1 MNLKKMFVNDYDK
14 FRYFLSDEKIKKYQ
28 KSKII
33 CAIVIPLLVSMYMII
48 DGLYDF
54 LVFIPLIVVLCYKLP
69 YLYMSLVHKQNCND
83 VISAI
88 PLWINE
94 IYTLIEK
101 NTIHNAIVNS
111 YHDNTPKAIKKDLG
125 NFIKE
130 IDKNP
135 NDKRVF
141 LDFLARYNIDG
152 FSDIMLKLFEFQKL
166 SKDKLK
172 HEIGELTKMLGK
184 LEEQKRQMQFKNEL
198 FIGDTCT
205 CFIIFVP
212 CIYMTVVSL
221 MPTLFTV

>member
-1 MNLKKMFVNDYDK
+1 MNLRKMFIDDYDK
-14 FRYFLSDEKIKKYQ
+14 FKYFMSEEQIKKYQ
-28 KSKII
+28 RNKII
-33 CAIVIPLLVSMYMII
+33 CAIVIPLLTLMYMVM
-48 DGLYDF
+48 DGLYTMM
-54 LVFIPLIVVLCYKLP
+54 VFIPLLLILSYKLP
-69 YLYMSLVHKQNCND
+69 YFYMSMVHTQNCNN

-94 IYTLIEK
+94 IYSLIEQ

-111 YHDNTPKAIKKDLG
+111 YHENTPKAIKKDLEK
-125 NFIKE
+125 FIKE

-135 NDKRVF
+135 NDKQAF
-141 LDFLARYNIDG
+141 LDFLARYNVEG

-198 FIGDTCT
+198 FMGDTCT
-205 CFIIFVP
+205 CFVIFVP